1 MKDNIVCSIIIVNFN
16 RIDLT
21 IDCINSI
28 YKFCTTDFEIIVIDN
43 NSTTCYIDEVID
55 KYPSV
60 VLIKNKEN
68 KGFSYA
74 NNQGLKIAKGEYILF
89 LNNDTLLIEDT
100 LEKVINYYKSLK
112 RPALIGCKLLN
123 ADNTH
128 QASVTEF
135 ETVLNVFGDISFLYL
150 ILKNNKYINRFHLNY
165 KNIKKPI
172 KVGVVKGAFIFGEKK
187 YISDLSGFDDRF
199 FFYGEENDLCKRFN
213 DQVGDVIYFPESAI
227 IHLGGATT
235 ANMPWFSIKNLNI
248 GRIQLFQKHFKGV
261 EFGLI
266 ITIHYLGIVIRIPIY
281 FISGVVTFNSNLIK
295 KAYNYLKLL
304 FIYPKN
310 RFK

>member
-1 MKDNIVCSIIIVNFN
+1 MVSIILVNYN
-16 RIDLT
+16 RVDLT
-21 IDCINSI
+21 LNCIETI

-43 NSTTCYIDEVID
+43 NSTIGNIQDI
-55 KYPSV
+55 
-60 VLIKNKEN
+60 NKEFPNVIILKNSKN

-74 NNQGLKIAKGEYILF
+74 NNQGLNIAKGEYILF
-89 LNNDTLLIEDT
+89 LNNDTLLIEDS
-100 LEKVINYYKSLK
+100 LKKVINYYKSLK

-128 QASVTEF
+128 QESITEF

-150 ILKNNKYINRFHLNY
+150 ILKKSKYVNRFHLNY
-165 KNIKKPI
+165 KNIENPI

-187 YISDLSGFDDRF
+187 YISNLNGFDDRF

-213 DQVGDVIYFPESAI
+213 DQVGDVIYYPGTAI

-235 ANMPWFSIKNLNI
+235 ANMPWFSIKNLSI

-266 ITIHYLGIVIRIPIY
+266 IAIHYLGIVIRIPIY

-304 FIYPKN
+304 LIYPKN